1 MLFEGKAGTVL
12 MRINKEE
19 NIQASDKGLPIT
31 AVFVVVVVATKEV
44 DEGVVR
50 PTSEKEARARA

>member
-1 MLFEGKAGTVL
+1 

-19 NIQASDKGLPIT
+19 NIQASEKGLPIT
-31 AVFVVVVVATKEV
+31 AVFVVVVATKEV

-50 PTSEKEARARA
+50 PKTEARRKFPLKWPKLSEIDQSD

>member
-1 MLFEGKAGTVL
+1 

-19 NIQASDKGLPIT
+19 NIQVSEKGLPIT

-50 PTSEKEARARA
+50 PTASEKEARARA

>member
-1 MLFEGKAGTVL
+1 

-19 NIQASDKGLPIT
+19 NIQVPEKGLPIT
-31 AVFVVVVVATKEV
+31 VVVIVVATKEV

-50 PTSEKEARARA
+50 PTKQGTLA